1 MFTEA
6 LFTMAKI
13 WKQSKCPSTDE
24 WRKYR
29 MCNEILPNH
38 EKDEIL
44 SLATTWTEMVTITRS
59 EINQMKKVKY
69 CMVSLTCGI

>member
-1 MFTEA
+1 
-6 LFTMAKI
+6 
-13 WKQSKCPSTDE
+13 
-24 WRKYR
+24 